1 MWHERPGCALLV
13 YIPRQKTGHGGHT
26 ALVSK
31 QRYANTKHQHFQK
44 ENAINVDVNTG
55 YNNANDVTLKYKT
68 RVDGQCVHLTSV
80 NNGKR
85 YKN

>member
-1 MWHERPGCALLV
+1 MITFQDKRLDMA
-13 YIPRQKTGHGGHT
+13 GHT

-31 QRYANTKHQHFQK
+31 QRYANTKHKHFQR

-68 RVDGQCVHLTSV
+68 RVDGHCVHLTSV
-80 NNGKR
+80 NNRKR